1 MMAQAVSLLEP
12 DAHLHIYKFATW
24 RFGCWGFTVHV
35 VGVFFSCSLLRNSST
50 FPFLAIQRKIF
61 SGIKSVDK
69 DHGGQKPAYCTS
81 KISSYTFWLY
91 LLWTLLSF
99 TDIPTCTGLPR
110 CLSGK
115 ESTCKCKRHK
125 KRGLSPWVQK
135 IPCRRAWQPTLVVLP
150 GESHGQKEPG
160 ALQSIESQRF
170 GHS

>member
-1 MMAQAVSLLEP
+1 MAQAVSLLEP

-35 VGVFFSCSLLRNSST
+35 VEVFLSCSLLRNSSI
-50 FPFLAIQRKIF
+50 FPFLTIQRKIF
-61 SGIKSVDK
+61 SGITSVDK

-110 CLSGK
+110 CLSQ
-115 ESTCKCKRHK
+115 EALCWVTQSHCSDSNFRSWWTRSFN
-125 KRGLSPWVQK
+125 SPRPK
-135 IPCRRAWQPTLVVLP
+135 TL
-150 GESHGQKEPG
+150 
-160 ALQSIESQRF
+160 RF
-170 GHS
+170 YFP